1 MAVTGPLSAYP
12 GLNSPSPVSVPS
24 PVSGPSDAGI
34 SGGAIAG
41 IVISVLCCAGISMYL
56 ASKGQMV

>member
-1 MAVTGPLSAYP
+1 MAVTGPLSTYP
-12 GLNSPSPVSVPS
+12 GLNSPSPQNS
-24 PVSGPSDAGI
+24 PVSGPSDAGV